1 MILANRV
8 EEVDYDCK
16 LQNDSNNALGL
27 PRNTS
32 NSSVGGSLR
41 TNGRGQHWTLLRVV
55 KSLREMFGRP
65 TSKNS
70 FAIFPD
76 AGGAF
81 TFDEAEARYSEM
93 SNDERDRDGDPDDRP
108 R

>member
-1 MILANRV
+1 
-8 EEVDYDCK
+8 
-16 LQNDSNNALGL
+16 
-27 PRNTS
+27 
-32 NSSVGGSLR
+32 
-41 TNGRGQHWTLLRVV
+41 
-55 KSLREMFGRP
+55 MFGRP